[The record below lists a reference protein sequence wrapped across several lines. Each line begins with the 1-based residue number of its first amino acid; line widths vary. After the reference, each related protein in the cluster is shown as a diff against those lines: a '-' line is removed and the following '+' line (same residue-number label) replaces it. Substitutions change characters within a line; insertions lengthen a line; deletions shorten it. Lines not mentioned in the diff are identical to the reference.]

1 MRTLTD
7 IWEGITRHL
16 PLASK
21 EKQSRELTEQQIDF
35 WNTNGYLVLP
45 GFFTDKGIDR
55 VNRYMDDLWA
65 QENRDKSDIVI
76 DIFVGTD
83 REKRVSLKNAPQ
95 DARFFPFKLND
106 LYLESEIVRSVVLAP
121 PLVSTLKNLLG
132 GAPMVCNTL
141 NFIYGSQQQFH
152 TDSLYMPA
160 PVDLNLV
167 ATWIA
172 LENCDD
178 DAGPLQY
185 YPGSHLIPPFRFSH
199 GGINANAD
207 EMEQYSEYMQTA
219 INARGLRAERFCAR
233 KGDMFIWHS
242 QLFHGGSP
250 IRNMQKSR
258 KSLVTHYWKSA
269 DCPNLEQAAVGQGFY
284 WKRPRQP
291 VPN

>member
-21 EKQSRELTEQQIDF
+21 EKQGSELTEQHIDF
-35 WNTNGYLVLP
+35 WNINGYLVLP
-45 GFFTDKGIDR
+45 GFFTDEGIDR
-55 VNRYMDDLWA
+55 VNHYMDNLWA

-106 LYLESEIVRSVVLAP
+106 LYLESDIVRNVILAP
-121 PLVSTLKNLLG
+121 RLVTMLRDLLG

-160 PVDLNLV
+160 PVDLNLA

-172 LENCDD
+172 LEDCDD

-199 GGINANAD
+199 GGINAKSD
-207 EMEQYSEYMQTA
+207 EMEKYSEYMQRGVES
-219 INARGLRAERFCAR
+219 RGLKAERFCAR

-250 IRNMQKSR
+250 IHNMQKSR
-258 KSLVTHYWKSA
+258 KSLVTHYWKST
-269 DCPNLEQAAVGQGFY
+269 DCPKLAQEAVGQGFY
-284 WKRPRQP
+284 WNRLRQP